1 MSGVEEEYDGLPQR
15 EGIVELV
22 YDECQEPI
30 APGSYRVSV
39 YLITLPPLPPIR
51 FTERDDKGHLSYHSY
66 FVKPEGRIGQIL
78 VRRLNDKD
86 IWNKEYSLLRGEN
99 GGLVRHHIQSV
110 RGGCARC
117 IIQSGDASG
126 RLTGE
131 MSFSLQPGA
140 IVWIS
145 RQPIY
150 DHGAGRHHE
159 CPEPDAIVEVVD

>member
-1 MSGVEEEYDGLPQR
+1 MEEEYDGLPQR

-99 GGLVRHHIQSV
+99 GGLVGGLMLEDLESPNFQSQLIRQAQGILAFYIQQYDQLAAQAAL
-110 RGGCARC
+110 GEKADT
-117 IIQSGDASG
+117 GDVK
-126 RLTGE
+126 E
-131 MSFSLQPGA
+131 D
-140 IVWIS
+140 VK
-145 RQPIY
+145 
-150 DHGAGRHHE
+150 E
-159 CPEPDAIVEVVD
+159 EEEPHDEGPLF